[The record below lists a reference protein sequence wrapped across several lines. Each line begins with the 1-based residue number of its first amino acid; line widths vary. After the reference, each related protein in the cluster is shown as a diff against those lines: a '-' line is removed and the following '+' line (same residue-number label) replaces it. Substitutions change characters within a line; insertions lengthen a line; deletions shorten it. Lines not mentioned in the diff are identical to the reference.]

1 MGYPSQPLTKERIE
15 QNVVRVP
22 ESGCWIWDGAVSS
35 SGYGK
40 LRSKYTQHTAHK
52 VSYEVFKGPIQPGKY
67 VCHHCDVRAC
77 VNPEHL
83 FLGSPKENQ
92 QDMAKKMRHAYGDKN
107 GNSKLSEDQAKS
119 ILSMR
124 NSGKTKTSVGDAF
137 GVSRVAVAKI
147 WSGALWPH
155 LQKEAVCI

>member
-107 GNSKLSEDQAKS
+107 GNSKLSEDQAKR

>member
-92 QDMAKKMRHAYGDKN
+92 QDMAKKMRHAYGDRN

-147 WSGALWPH
+147 WSGALWSH